1 MDITN
6 LTETDLARLAL
17 SVRLRDLSEAFRV
30 AVAAEDGLG
39 NAGNGAAAVN
49 GAAAANGAAAVN
61 GAAAGN
67 GAPDAQPAL
76 AGRLWSLLATELPK
90 LEEAIV
96 AHLRTAG
103 ASWAEVAALRAL
115 SEDEARERWQGV
127 EPAPAT
133 DPVGQAA
140 ALDEWYIRHAQ
151 LEPLAQVRDPFSRLL
166 SAHAPQEHECLI
178 CVKYRGGALPAY
190 GGYTSPPGGYLLEDG
205 MWRVGHG
212 PTPYWPAGTL
222 LIESRRHFLD
232 FAEMREDEAAS
243 IGSVIR
249 RFVGPLKRAT
259 GATRIHAFSCMEGAE
274 HFHLWLV
281 PRIGEV
287 PSGRGFIADP
297 GYCSIPEAEQV
308 ISRLRQELDHADRTD
323 PADRAEAGR

>member
-17 SVRLRDLSEAFRV
+17 STRLRDLSEAFRV
-30 AVAAEDGLG
+30 AVAAEDGAP
-39 NAGNGAAAVN
+39 AGPGEAS
-49 GAAAANGAAAVN
+49 
-61 GAAAGN
+61 
-67 GAPDAQPAL
+67 AQPDGQPVL
-76 AGRLWSLLATELPK
+76 AGRLWSLLASELPK

-96 AHLRTAG
+96 HHLRSRG
-103 ASWAEVAALRAL
+103 ASWAEVAALGSL
-115 SEDEARERWQGV
+115 TEDQARERWKDV
-127 EPAPAT
+127 ELSPT
-133 DPVGQAA
+133 SDPVADAA

-166 SAHAPQEHECLI
+166 SAHAVQEHECLI

-190 GGYTSPPGGYLLEDG
+190 GGYTCPPGGYLFDDG
-205 MWRVGHG
+205 MWRLGHG

-222 LIESRRHFLD
+222 LIESHRHYLD
-232 FAEMREDEAAS
+232 FAEMREEEAAS
-243 IGSVIR
+243 IGPLIH

-259 GATRIHAFSCMEGAE
+259 GATRIHVFSCMEGAE

-287 PSGRGFIADP
+287 PSGRSFIANP
-297 GYCSIPEAEQV
+297 GYCSVPEAEQA
-308 ISRLRQELDHADRTD
+308 ISRVRQELAREET
-323 PADRAEAGR
+323 GV

>member
-17 SVRLRDLSEAFRV
+17 STRLRDLSEAFRV
-30 AVAAEDGLG
+30 AVAAEDG
-39 NAGNGAAAVN
+39 
-49 GAAAANGAAAVN
+49 
-61 GAAAGN
+61 AAGAD
-67 GAPDAQPAL
+67 GQPLL

-96 AHLRTAG
+96 HHLRSRG
-103 ASWAEVAALRAL
+103 VSWADIAALSSLTEEEACAL
-115 SEDEARERWQGV
+115 WKGLELTPSA
-127 EPAPAT
+127 
-133 DPVGQAA
+133 DPVADAA

-166 SAHAPQEHECLI
+166 SAHAAQEHECLI

-190 GGYTSPPGGYLLEDG
+190 GGYTSPPGGYLFDDG

-222 LIESRRHFLD
+222 LIESHRHFLD
-232 FAEMREDEAAS
+232 FAEMLDAEAAS
-243 IGSVIR
+243 IGLLIR
-249 RFVGPLKRAT
+249 RFVGPLKKAT
-259 GATRIHAFSCMEGAE
+259 GASRVHVFSCMEGAE

-281 PRIGEV
+281 PRVGEV
-287 PSGRGFIADP
+287 SSGRGFIANP
-297 GYCSIPEAEQV
+297 GYCSIPEAEQA
-308 ISRLRQELDHADRTD
+308 ISRVRQELDRSERPARPDRTD
-323 PADRAEAGR
+323 HDRTDHARTDHAEADR